1 MAELGFK
8 PLDLASAV
16 AAAEFPLENG
26 FRTSKNRQ
34 YLGRECVST
43 SLPTM
48 RRSTY
53 FKNQIPATTCS
64 NSEGRFAKVVA
75 LAVIGRNLPLT
86 DVDREFAGKSVEWNS

>member
-26 FRTSKNRQ
+26 FSTSKNRQ

-48 RRSTY
+48 RRSIY
-53 FKNQIPATTCS
+53 FKNQIAATTCS

-86 DVDREFAGKSVEWNS
+86 GVDREFAGKSVEWNS